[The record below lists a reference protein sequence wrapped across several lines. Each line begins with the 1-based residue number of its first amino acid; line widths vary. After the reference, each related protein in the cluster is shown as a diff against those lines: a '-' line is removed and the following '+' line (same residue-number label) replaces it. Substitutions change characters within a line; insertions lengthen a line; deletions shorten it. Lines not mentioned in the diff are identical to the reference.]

1 MTPVSRLSESEAF
14 HIDRGVSPVH
24 QAEADMERCV
34 LTLSVVLLLAGV
46 SNAATGAPSPA
57 LLVPEGGL
65 IIDGGDVE
73 AARAAEGPG
82 ADPWRVEGIPPAPS
96 FAASVAAATSDS
108 PASGGSQAP
117 PARRPVAFEY
127 SEGYQTRLKIHKY
140 ASYATL
146 PLFVAQFAVGQK
158 LYNGNGSDGT
168 RTAHGVLAGGTA
180 VLFGVNT
187 VTGVWNL
194 SEGRKDPN
202 HHTKRM
208 VHGILMAVADA
219 GFVATGILTP
229 HEGHEE
235 GEFTY
240 QESGGTSR
248 STHRAVAL
256 TSMGI
261 ATVAYLMML
270 IH

>member
-1 MTPVSRLSESEAF
+1 MTARVLRLSL
-14 HIDRGVSPVH
+14 V
-24 QAEADMERCV
+24 M
-34 LTLSVVLLLAGV
+34 LLAGGAG
-46 SNAATGAPSPA
+46 AAAGAPDGDGWV
-57 LLVPEGGL
+57 VPEGGL
-65 IIDGGDVE
+65 VIDGGDIE
-73 AARAAEGPG
+73 AARAAEGSCL
-82 ADPWRVEGIPPAPS
+82 DPSLAEGVVSTPS
-96 FAASVAAATSDS
+96 LAASALAAAT
-108 PASGGSQAP
+108 AASQAP
-117 PARRPVAFEY
+117 PARRPVAVEY
-127 SEGYQTRLKIHKY
+127 SEGYRTRLKIHKY

-168 RTAHGVLAGGTA
+168 RSAHGALAAGTA

-202 HHTKRM
+202 HRTKRM
-208 VHGILMAVADA
+208 VHGILMAIADA
-219 GFVATGILTP
+219 GFVVTGLTAP
-229 HEGHEE
+229 ESEHEG

-240 QESGGTSR
+240 EGGGNNR

>member
-1 MTPVSRLSESEAF
+1 
-14 HIDRGVSPVH
+14 
-24 QAEADMERCV
+24 MERGV
-34 LTLSVVLLLAGV
+34 LTLSVVLLLAGT
-46 SNAATGAPSPA
+46 SNLAGAESPTE
-57 LLVPEGGL
+57 LVVPEGGL
-65 IIDGGDVE
+65 VLDGGDME
-73 AARAAEGPG
+73 AARAGVSRPDLPLAEGI
-82 ADPWRVEGIPPAPS
+82 APATS
-96 FAASVAAATSDS
+96 LGASVAALFDSEATGGS
-108 PASGGSQAP
+108 PAT

-127 SEGYQTRLKIHKY
+127 SEGYQKRLKIHKY
-140 ASYATL
+140 ASFATL

-168 RTAHGVLAGGTA
+168 RTAHGILAGGTA
-180 VLFGVNT
+180 VLFGLNT

-202 HHTKRM
+202 HRTKRM

-219 GFVATGILTP
+219 GFVATGIMTP
-229 HEGHEE
+229 HHEHEE
-235 GEFTY
+235 GGFTF
-240 QESGGTSR
+240 QQSGGTSQ

-261 ATVAYLMML
+261 ATVSYLMML